1 MIYCVEGNILER
13 SPAHAVIMANGV
25 GYFLTISVQT
35 YTAISEK
42 TSCRLYCESIYV
54 RDDMPKSYGFFE
66 IEERDLFR
74 KLVSVSG
81 VGGTAGMLMLS
92 SHSPADIAG
101 AINTGNVT
109 LLKSIKGIGE
119 KTAQRIIVDLKGKL
133 GKENTGFSQMFYQT
147 YNKGKEEALMAL
159 VMLGFNKQLAE
170 KAIEKA
176 VKQQNVGT
184 DKVDE
189 LVKAALKNLA

>member
-1 MIYCVEGNILER
+1 MIYSVEGKIAER
-13 SPAHAVIMANGV
+13 SPAHAVIDCNGV
-25 GYFLTISVQT
+25 SYFMNVSVNT
-35 YTAISEK
+35 YTSIADKELTK
-42 TSCRLYCESIYV
+42 LYCEQIYV
-54 RDDMPKSYGFFE
+54 RDDMPKTYGFFDP
-66 IEERDLFR
+66 EERDLFR

-81 VGGTAGMLMLS
+81 VGGNSAMLMLS

-119 KTAQRIIVDLKGKL
+119 KTAQRIVVDLKGKL
-133 GKENTGFSQMFYQT
+133 GKENAGFSQLFYT
-147 YNKGKEEALMAL
+147 SYNKGKEEALLAL
-159 VMLGFNKQLAE
+159 TMLGFNKQLAE

-176 VKQQNVGT
+176 VKQQNVPT

-189 LVKAALKNLA
+189 LVKAALKNLS

>member
-1 MIYCVEGNILER
+1 MIYSIEGNIIER
-13 SPAHAVIMANGV
+13 SPAHAVIEANGV
-25 GYFLTISVQT
+25 GYFMTISIQT

-42 TSCRLYCESIYV
+42 TSGKLYCESIYV
-54 RDDMPKSYGFFE
+54 RDDLPKSYGFFDL
-66 IEERDLFR
+66 EERDLFR

-81 VGGTAGMLMLS
+81 VGGNAGMLMLS

-133 GKENTGFSQMFYQT
+133 GKENAGFSQMFYQT

-176 VKQQNVGT
+176 VKQQNIAT

-189 LVKAALKNLA
+189 LVKAALKNLS